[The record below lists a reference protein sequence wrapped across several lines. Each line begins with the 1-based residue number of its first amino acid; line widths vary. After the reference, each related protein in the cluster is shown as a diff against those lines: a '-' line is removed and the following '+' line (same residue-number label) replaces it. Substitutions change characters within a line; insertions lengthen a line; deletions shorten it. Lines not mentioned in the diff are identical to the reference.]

1 MLLYARW
8 AANLMKQDASLY
20 DIYAAEELTS
30 LNPGKICWQVHQ
42 LKEVWQNQ
50 RPKLKRLSC
59 DSFVLRSRNSSFL
72 GWGLKFDVSIFKFQI
87 PEASGLRL
95 HNCFLEHKW
104 LKKVITEVN
113 QSIELRGANQR
124 KSQEVILKTFVN
136 DILWSGVF
144 LDKAA
149 VRANHI
155 LVVLHVLS
163 HS

>member
-59 DSFVLRSRNSSFL
+59 DSFVLRSKNSSSPNGFFSFFRVYV
-72 GWGLKFDVSIFKFQI
+72 LK
-87 PEASGLRL
+87 
-95 HNCFLEHKW
+95 
-104 LKKVITEVN
+104 
-113 QSIELRGANQR
+113 
-124 KSQEVILKTFVN
+124 
-136 DILWSGVF
+136 GVF
-144 LDKAA
+144 A
-149 VRANHI
+149 V
-155 LVVLHVLS
+155 
-163 HS
+163 HSVSTHTHSGIFEQF

>member
-59 DSFVLRSRNSSFL
+59 DSFVLRSKNSSSPNGFFSTFP
-72 GWGLKFDVSIFKFQI
+72 GLCLERGVCSAQCVYTQSHAYIMKI
-87 PEASGLRL
+87 PMKYHMGPTTKCSLL
-95 HNCFLEHKW
+95 
-104 LKKVITEVN
+104 
-113 QSIELRGANQR
+113 
-124 KSQEVILKTFVN
+124 
-136 DILWSGVF
+136 
-144 LDKAA
+144 
-149 VRANHI
+149 
-155 LVVLHVLS
+155 
-163 HS
+163 

>member
-59 DSFVLRSRNSSFL
+59 DSFVLRSKNSSSPNSFFSTFP
-72 GWGLKFDVSIFKFQI
+72 GLQLCS
-87 PEASGLRL
+87 
-95 HNCFLEHKW
+95 
-104 LKKVITEVN
+104 
-113 QSIELRGANQR
+113 
-124 KSQEVILKTFVN
+124 LKTALLTVYE
-136 DILWSGVF
+136 V
-144 LDKAA
+144 K
-149 VRANHI
+149 
-155 LVVLHVLS
+155 
-163 HS
+163 